1 MTTNAGQATN
11 QDTEYNSLIKELM
24 GSSWNLKGETQSE
37 QAATPALAQTLVKM
51 VAQSMEQASPYE
63 KTMLVAA
70 LAPVIAEALAPVL
83 AEALTPALGQALS
96 NMATSSQ
103 SDQRGSSNGGS
114 DNPEGQ

>member
-51 VAQSMEQASPYE
+51 VAQSMEQASPNE
-63 KTMLVAA
+63 KTMLVEA
-70 LAPVIAEALAPVL
+70 LAPVI